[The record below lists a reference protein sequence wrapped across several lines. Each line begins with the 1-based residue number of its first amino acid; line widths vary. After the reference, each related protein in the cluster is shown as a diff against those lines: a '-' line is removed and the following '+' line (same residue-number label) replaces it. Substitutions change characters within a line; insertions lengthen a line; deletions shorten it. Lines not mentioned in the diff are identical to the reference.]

1 MPPRPDAAQRQ
12 PSAQRRPLRADA
24 QDNRLRLLSAARD
37 VFIEQGPGAPLDE
50 IARRAGTGIATLY
63 RRFPDRAT
71 LMREVVLD
79 AIESSTEEARRA
91 AAEEPDPFRALTRY
105 MHRAVELRGAAVIPA
120 LLGEVQLDDERIV
133 QARDTGPA
141 TVQALVD
148 AAHRAG
154 ALRPEVTAGDIGM
167 LIVRMSRP
175 LPGGFP
181 RKVNDGLSHRHL
193 DLLIDGLRPAGQ
205 QAEPLVGPAV
215 TFEYLRQFPVPPAH
229 EPRSDASPAL
239 APKAPVS

>member
-1 MPPRPDAAQRQ
+1 VPDQM
-12 PSAQRRPLRADA
+12 RPLRADA
-24 QDNRLRLLSAARD
+24 RDNRRRLLSAARD

-71 LMREVVLD
+71 LMREVVAD
-79 AIESSTEEARRA
+79 AIESSTAEARMA
-91 AAEEPDPFRALTRY
+91 ADDEPDPFRALTRY
-105 MHRAVELRGAAVIPA
+105 MHRAVELRTAAVIPA
-120 LLGEVQLDDERIV
+120 LLDEVSLDDERI
-133 QARDTGPA
+133 ARARETGPA

-154 ALRPEVTAGDIGM
+154 TLRADVTAGDIGT

-181 RKVNDGLSHRHL
+181 REINDGLSHRHL
-193 DLLIDGLRPAGQ
+193 DLVIDGLRPAAQ
-205 QAEPLVGPAV
+205 QAEPLAGPAV
-215 TFEYLRQFPVPPAH
+215 TFEYLRQFPAPPSAD
-229 EPRSDASPAL
+229 DALPGADPA
-239 APKAPVS
+239 